1 VLGSLIIKYLCHLDD
16 REVVEQISENIYMQ
30 YFLGYSSFVNEK
42 PFDASLFVELRKR
55 VGVDVVNSINERIVA
70 LKTHFESKEAS
81 KPEGNV
87 PPKDDSPLPPTLRTS
102 TSRNLPPTKG
112 RSSSMPLPVHK
123 TSPIRRTWICFRMSA
138 KSRRN

>member
-30 YFLGYSSFVNEK
+30 YFPGYSGFVNEK

-55 VGVDVVNSINERIVA
+55 VGMDVVNSINERIVE

-81 KPEGNV
+81 EPKDNV
-87 PPKDDSPLPPTLRTS
+87 PPEDDSPLPPTLGET

-112 RSSSMPLPVHK
+112 RSSSMPRPVHR
-123 TSPIRRTWICFRMSA
+123 TSPTRRIWICFRMPVT
-138 KSRRN
+138 SRRN